1 MPERAPEAPIFDARR
16 QLFAQVGLVACCAA
30 ASFGLAGPGSAL
42 GALAGGTAALAG
54 TLAFLGVLRWRNQP
68 APTAWQAL
76 RVLVMAEAAKW
87 AVSLTGLAALL
98 TGQVGGSVAGQAPGA
113 VVIGFCVAWVA
124 PWLALWKRRN

>member
-1 MPERAPEAPIFDARR
+1 M
-16 QLFAQVGLVACCAA
+16 ACCAA

>member
-1 MPERAPEAPIFDARR
+1 MPERAPEVPIFDARR
-16 QLFAQVGLVACCAA
+16 QFFAQVGLVACCSA
-30 ASFGLAGPGSAL
+30 ASYGLAGPGSAL

-87 AVSLTGLAALL
+87 AVSLSGLAALL
-98 TGQVGGSVAGQAPGA
+98 TGQVGGSAASQAPGA

-124 PWLALWKRRN
+124 PWLALWKRN